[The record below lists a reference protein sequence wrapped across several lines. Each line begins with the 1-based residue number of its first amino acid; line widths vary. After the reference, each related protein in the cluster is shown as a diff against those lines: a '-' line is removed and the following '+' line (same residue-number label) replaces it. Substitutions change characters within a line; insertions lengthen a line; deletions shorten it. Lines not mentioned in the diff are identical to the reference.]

1 MAPFDESL
9 MMMSSSFPVVE
20 EDVGFHQIR
29 SSLSRLSVCTTSVY
43 DDEASKNPPDLVGV
57 AESFDGAEA
66 DGEVSD
72 DGKENVRES
81 DSDKESPRFYSLPA
95 TPPRR
100 RRKLPITGDI
110 DGNES
115 KSSSSSRRQRRVLRE
130 KKKKKG
136 HGFINGADG
145 ESDGGSG
152 LGLTVL
158 TRARGGEKSMRMGL
172 EEVKACR
179 DLGFDLEVPGRISVS
194 AGSNFDTQTSSGSNS
209 PIATWRI
216 SSPGD
221 DPKEVKARLK
231 VWAQAVALASSSR
244 QA

>member
-1 MAPFDESL
+1 MAFDESL
-9 MMMSSSFPVVE
+9 MMMSSFPVVVE

-43 DDEASKNPPDLVGV
+43 NDQPDLAVV
-57 AESFDGAEA
+57 ESFDGAEA

-72 DGKENVRES
+72 DGGGGKENVRES
-81 DSDKESPRFYSLPA
+81 DSDKEVYTLPA

-100 RRKLPITGDI
+100 RRKLPVTGDI
-110 DGNES
+110 DANES
-115 KSSSSSRRQRRVLRE
+115 NRDGSSSRRERRVLRE
-130 KKKKKG
+130 KKKKG
-136 HGFINGADG
+136 HGFNGVNG
-145 ESDGGSG
+145 ESDGGG
-152 LGLTVL
+152 GMGLTVL
-158 TRARGGEKSMRMGL
+158 TRAKGGEKSLRMGL

>member
-1 MAPFDESL
+1 MAFEESL
-9 MMMSSSFPVVE
+9 MMMSSSLPVVE
-20 EDVGFHQIR
+20 DDVGFHHIR
-29 SSLSRLSVCTTSVY
+29 TSLSRLSVCTNS
-43 DDEASKNPPDLVGV
+43 EATKNQTESGLV
-57 AESFDGAEA
+57 ESLDGGEA
-66 DGEVSD
+66 DGEVSED
-72 DGKENVRES
+72 GDGGGKENVRES
-81 DSDKESPRFYSLPA
+81 DSDKEFYTLPA

-100 RRKLPITGDI
+100 RRKLPVTGDK
-110 DGNES
+110 DVNES
-115 KSSSSSRRQRRVLRE
+115 NRDGVSSRRQRRVLRE
-130 KKKKKG
+130 KKKKG
-136 HGFINGADG
+136 HHGFNGVDG
-145 ESDGGSG
+145 ESDGG

-158 TRARGGEKSMRMGL
+158 TRAKGGEKSLRLGL

-179 DLGFDLEVPGRISVS
+179 DLGFELEVPGRISVS